1 MNFARMHKWVTY
13 VFATA
18 GLYALTLGGELTAPF
33 QALMWVALVGSWFA
47 EGAYLRSDVYVKRWT
62 WVVIGA
68 FVLQVL
74 RSFFLGEPFLA
85 LGVEYAAFLQLSRL
99 FNRRG
104 AADHQQIAVLALLHL
119 IAATILTTEIGYAVV
134 FLAFVVVTPWMLT
147 VSHLRREIEDHYQAE
162 KGGEERVNQLLRSQR
177 IIGGRFLAAT
187 GLLSVPIFLITALL
201 FLLFPR
207 VGMGFLS
214 FSRDKGQQVA
224 GFGDDVEL
232 GGFGV
237 IRDDPTVVLRI
248 TPNDLPPN
256 PAPQMSF
263 RMRGTSFDSYDG
275 RRWTRAAVES
285 SPLRMQ
291 HGYYPLRRHPSPGRD
306 SVVAISLEPI
316 DENVVFVPEGAVALR
331 VPPRMRAGL
340 PRARVLKRAPDGEL
354 RYADADGLGLQY
366 EVFVEREP
374 SPNTVLT
381 HVEQAHYLGVAGE
394 RSRIT
399 ELARRVAGEGT
410 PELQAKRVEAY
421 LSASGEFAYSLEQPR
436 VGDRDPLEVFLFEAK
451 SGHCEYFST
460 AMAIM
465 LRTIGIPTRNVTG
478 FVGGRYN
485 SYGGY
490 YALSQGDAHS
500 WVEAYVDGRW
510 QTFDPTPASWGQ
522 EGPSDGFFA
531 EVRAMMDALRSRWD
545 NDIVDYDLRSQ
556 MSAFR
561 AILTWARGFRGTLQ
575 GGAEQSDDAKKET
588 EVPRMRLNP
597 WYLGAF
603 VLTVVLVALWRQR
616 LRTRR
621 SRAKDPMAYVFG
633 RYERALSRVGLTREA
648 GETPREH
655 LARLVALGFPAAE
668 QAAFIVELHAQVRYG
683 GRVLAAEEVQQAKA
697 AVTDVETASR
707 TGRFSVP
714 DASDEKRAA

>member
-18 GLYALTLGGELTAPF
+18 GLYALTLGGELTMPF
-33 QALMWVALVGSWFA
+33 QALMWVTLVGSWFA
-47 EGAYLRSDVYVKRWT
+47 EGDYLRSDLYVKRWT
-62 WVVIGA
+62 WAVIGA
-68 FVLQVL
+68 FVVQIL
-74 RSFFLGEPFLA
+74 RHFFLGEPFLA
-85 LGVEYAAFLQLSRL
+85 LSVEYAAFLQLSRL

-119 IAATILTTEIGYAVV
+119 IAATILTTEIGYALV

-147 VSHLRREIEDHYQAE
+147 VSHLRREIEDHYRDE
-162 KGGEERVNQLLRSQR
+162 KGGEARVNQLLRSQR

-237 IRDDPTVVLRI
+237 IRDDPTVVLRV
-248 TPNDLPPN
+248 TPSVLAAN
-256 PAPQMSF
+256 PKASMSF

-275 RRWTRAAVES
+275 RRWTRATVKPE
-285 SPLRMQ
+285 PLRMQ
-291 HGYYPLRRHPSPGRD
+291 HGFYPLRRHPSPGQD
-306 SVVAISLEPI
+306 ATIAISLEPI
-316 DENVVFVPEGAVALR
+316 EENVVFVPEGAVALR
-331 VPPRMRAGL
+331 VPPRMRAGI
-340 PRARVLKRAPDGEL
+340 PRARVLTRAPDGEV
-354 RYADADGLGLQY
+354 RYGDVDGLGLQY
-366 EVFVEREP
+366 EVFMEQAP
-374 SPNTVLT
+374 SPKSLLT
-381 HVEQAHYLGVAGE
+381 HVEEAHYLGLPGDLP
-394 RSRIT
+394 RIAQ
-399 ELARRVAGEGT
+399 LARRIAGEGS
-410 PELQAKRVEAY
+410 PELQAKRIERY
-421 LSASGEFAYSLEQPR
+421 LSASGEFAYSLKQPR
-436 VGDRDPLEVFLFEAK
+436 VGDKDPLEVFLFDAK

-490 YALSQGDAHS
+490 YALYQGDAHS

-510 QTFDPTPASWGQ
+510 QTFDPTPSSWGQ
-522 EGPSDGFFA
+522 DGPADGIFA

-545 NDIVDYDLRSQ
+545 SDIVDYDLRAQ

-561 AILTWARGFRGTLQ
+561 SILSWARSFRGEHR
-575 GGAEQSDDAKKET
+575 GGSRQMEDEEG
-588 EVPRMRLNP
+588 EVDVTRLPISP
-597 WYLGAF
+597 WHLGAVALS
-603 VLTVVLVALWRQR
+603 VLLVALWLRR
-616 LRTRR
+616 LRARQI
-621 SRAKDPMAYVFG
+621 RASDPMGHIFG
-633 RYERALSRVGLTREA
+633 RYEAALERADMGRPV

-655 LARLVALGFPAAE
+655 LARLTELGFSATEPATL
-668 QAAFIVELHAQVRYG
+668 IVELHAQVRYA
-683 GRVLAAEEVQQAKA
+683 GRPLSPTQVEQAKSALRDVVTAARSRRGRAPEPPREQQAA
-697 AVTDVETASR
+697 
-707 TGRFSVP
+707 
-714 DASDEKRAA
+714 